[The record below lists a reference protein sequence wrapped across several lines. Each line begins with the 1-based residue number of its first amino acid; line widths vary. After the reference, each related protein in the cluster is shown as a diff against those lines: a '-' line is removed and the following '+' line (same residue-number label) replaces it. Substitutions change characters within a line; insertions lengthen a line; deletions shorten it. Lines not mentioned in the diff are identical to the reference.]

1 MKKQLIRLH
10 RLTKFGSLTL
20 FKGIIYLGMILSA
33 FAHADALSPK
43 LPNPPIQADSPILSA
58 QSSQSNLPAQAKPV
72 TQTDNLAQPKPVKQS
87 NPVIKPD
94 APSKPN
100 PKLAIVID
108 DVGNNRMLGQRI
120 VDLPAAITVAILPH
134 RAFSELL
141 ANNAHKVGKEIILHS
156 PMANLSNK
164 SLGEGALTPYQN
176 EAEFRQ
182 ALSDSIHAVPHLVGI
197 NNHMGSLLT
206 QQSAKMKW
214 VMDVLKKENLF
225 FIDSLTTAK
234 SVAWK
239 EAKKQQIPYAIRNV
253 FLDNDKSEA
262 ALQKQFDQA
271 IKQAKRNGHAILIG
285 HPYKETSAFLV
296 RGLAQLKA
304 EGIDVVSVSTL
315 LKTPSK
321 KATKTVPM
329 PKAIEHDTIQYDPIQ
344 KNAPPIKT
352 EPSPFYIRKAFG
364 LRYQRLI
371 QNNDQKSKQNDKQL
385 SAQHTQ

>member
-1 MKKQLIRLH
+1 
-10 RLTKFGSLTL
+10 L

-43 LPNPPIQADSPILSA
+43 LPSPPSQADSPIQSA
-58 QSSQSNLPAQAKPV
+58 QPSPSNLPAQAKIV
-72 TQTDNLAQPKPVKQS
+72 AKTDNLAQAKPLKQS
-87 NPVIKPD
+87 NSAIKSEM
-94 APSKPN
+94 PSQPS

-108 DVGNNRMLGQRI
+108 DVGNNRILGQRI

-134 RAFSELL
+134 RTFSELL
-141 ANNAHKVGKEIILHS
+141 ANNAHQVGKEVILHS

-164 SLGEGALTPYQN
+164 SLGKGALTPHQN

-182 ALSDSIHAVPHLVGI
+182 ALSESIHAVPHLVGI

-206 QQSAKMKW
+206 QQSTKMKW
-214 VMDVLKKENLF
+214 VMDTLKKENLF

-315 LKTPSK
+315 LNTPNK
-321 KATKTVPM
+321 NATKTVPM
-329 PKAIEHDTIQYDPIQ
+329 PEANGQDTIQYDPIKKMRQ
-344 KNAPPIKT
+344 
-352 EPSPFYIRKAFG
+352 
-364 LRYQRLI
+364 Q
-371 QNNDQKSKQNDKQL
+371 
-385 SAQHTQ
+385 